1 MNLDS
6 GQVPKPARNP
16 LQLAAPERRALLTA
30 HFIGVVEALIEDGAS
45 YSELSVE
52 RLIRAGGVS
61 RATFYAYF
69 HDKGDL
75 LRAMAQD
82 VANEISEAGVTW
94 WNLPESLTKA
104 DLREG
109 LRPAVDAYLKHKIL
123 LRAVAQTAAYD
134 ERVREAYEALMAD
147 TIRRLTAHIKK
158 EQRARLAHPGLDGA
172 RTATWLVWMLERGL
186 YQVVSQARG
195 TAVEGWIDSVT
206 EIVWRTVYEGY
217 R

>member
-1 MNLDS
+1 VAKS
-6 GQVPKPARNP
+6 VRSP
-16 LQLAAPERRALLTA
+16 LQLDAPERRALLTA

-45 YSELSVE
+45 YSDLSVE

-69 HDKGDL
+69 QDKGDL

-82 VANEISEAGVTW
+82 VANEISAAGEAW
-94 WNLPESLTKA
+94 WTLPESLTQG

-109 LRPAVDAYLKHKIL
+109 LRPAVEAYLTHKIL
-123 LRAVAQTAAYD
+123 LRAVAETAAYD
-134 ERVREAYEALMAD
+134 ERVREAYEALMAE
-147 TIRRLTAHIKK
+147 TIRRLAAHIKK
-158 EQRARLAHPGLDGA
+158 EQRAGLAHTGLDPA

-186 YQVVSQARG
+186 YQVVSVAPEL
-195 TAVEGWIDSVT
+195 AVDGWVDSVT